1 VNDRV
6 FHASQAAR
14 LDSPDR
20 LVWLPPQ
27 EIVEQL
33 GLEPGMIVVDIG
45 AGTGYFCLPIAW
57 QVGTEG
63 KVYAV
68 DLQPAMLAIL
78 ANKLADANACN
89 IELVV
94 GHALQTKLP
103 ASICDLVFL
112 ANVWHELDDR
122 NAVLDECRR
131 VLKPNGRVA
140 ILDWRD
146 DVSGPPGPP
155 AQHRIPVRDVVEMVS
170 GIGWRRV
177 HQSQAGPYSYMV
189 IASAQPAC
197 PLVSG

>member
-27 EIVEQL
+27 VVVAQL
-33 GLEPGMIVVDIG
+33 GLEPGMTVADIG
-45 AGTGYFCLPIAW
+45 AGTGYFCLPIAQ
-57 QVGTEG
+57 QVGKDG

-78 ANKLADANACN
+78 ANKLADANARN
-89 IELVV
+89 VELVV
-94 GHALQTKLP
+94 GQALQTTLP

-112 ANVWHELDDR
+112 ANVWHELDDLS
-122 NAVLDECRR
+122 AVLDECQR
-131 VLKPNGRVA
+131 VLKPNGRIA
-140 ILDWRD
+140 ILDWRA
-146 DVSGPPGPP
+146 DVSEPPGPP
-155 AQHRIPVRDVVEMVS
+155 THHRIPVRDVVELVS
-170 GIGWRRV
+170 STGWSKV
-177 HQSQAGPYSYMV
+177 HQSEAGLYSYLV

-197 PLVSG
+197 DQ